1 MLGYVNHAYDNRNL
15 WQVMGNFFIG
25 IAPLFGGLLALY
37 LVTLGMLDDAKR
49 LLHLLTSMTLKDLNY
64 FQPSELLTLNKELV
78 TFLKAAYLSSPYQLV
93 LWAYFCAAI
102 SLHLSP
108 SKEDLKGAWIGF
120 FLFIIL
126 CLAIMLLNEILQ
138 LNWFVGLK
146 HFINMASM
154 LYLIGIVLAS
164 LLVLFL
170 FLFRILFRILLS
182 IFYCFNNSP

>member
-1 MLGYVNHAYDNRNL
+1 
-15 WQVMGNFFIG
+15 MGNFFIG

-49 LLHLLTSMTLKDLNY
+49 LLHLLTSIALKDLNY
-64 FQPSELLTLNKELV
+64 FQPSELLTFNKELV
-78 TFLKAAYLSSPYQLV
+78 AFLKAAYLSSPYQLV
-93 LWAYFCAAI
+93 LWAYFCATI

-138 LNWFVGLK
+138 LNWFVGVK
-146 HFINMASM
+146 NVINMASM

-164 LLVLFL
+164 LLVLCL
-170 FLFRILFRILLS
+170 FLIGIVLRLFKNLRH
-182 IFYCFNNSP
+182 